1 MMSGGVTRALVAGAV
16 FATALVVAVGYGS
29 QQPSGP
35 ETMRVSS
42 DAPTT
47 VDFPAR
53 LLLTVRD
60 QGRTVRVSRST
71 RVTLVLG
78 GRYRWSKPRS
88 TGVRVDVQ
96 AVVADAPTDGQ
107 TWVLRLLGRG
117 LATLTSTGSPACRPT
132 TPGCPTVARRYTVTL
147 DVRR

>member
-1 MMSGGVTRALVAGAV
+1 MSGGVTRALVTGAV

-35 ETMRVSS
+35 DTMLVSS
-42 DAPTT
+42 AEPTM
-47 VDFPAR
+47 VGSPAR

-71 RVTLVLG
+71 RITLVLG

-96 AVVADAPTDGQ
+96 AVVSDAPTGGQ
-107 TWVLRLLGRG
+107 TWVLRPLGRG
-117 LATLTSTGSPACRPT
+117 RATLTSTGSPACRPT

-147 DVRR
+147 DVRQ

>member
-1 MMSGGVTRALVAGAV
+1 M
-16 FATALVVAVGYGS
+16 VGS
-29 QQPSGP
+29 
-35 ETMRVSS
+35 
-42 DAPTT
+42 
-47 VDFPAR
+47 PAR

-71 RVTLVLG
+71 RITLVLG

-96 AVVADAPTDGQ
+96 AVLSDAPTGGQ
-107 TWVLRLLGRG
+107 TWELRPLGRG
-117 LATLTSTGSPACRPT
+117 RAPLTSTGSPACRPT

-147 DVRR
+147 DVRASRPYRPSRPLIAVNRSFWATSCAGWRPG